1 MQIGQG
7 LSSGM
12 VLQRTRSGR
21 SDAHFS
27 GISGI
32 SGNVLAT
39 VTQNGRTLKGWK
51 RRKTGNSIRGKLSG
65 RIMGLPPGG
74 PYDISLEIHDSSGM
88 KDSLLLKDV
97 LVGDLW
103 ILAGQSNMEG
113 IGYLKD
119 AARPLPHVR
128 AFYMDDRWDVAKD
141 PIHNLSKAVDRV
153 HSDVNGGQ
161 PPNRAK
167 HIGVGPGVAFGQ
179 EMFRRTGIPQ
189 GLLACAHG
197 GTSMSQWDPAKK
209 NLGTRSLYGAMLRR
223 FHKNGGRVAGVL
235 WYQGCSDT
243 FSEGVT
249 LYRGRMQRL
258 VRSMRRDFGDP
269 KLPFV
274 AVQIAGVASS
284 AHNALCWNRIQEEQR
299 LLPDW
304 IPNCSVVPAIDLDMD
319 DRIHISGKEQNRL
332 GRRLAQSMCVLRG
345 VKGSGK
351 PPITLESVKAQ
362 RNALSGGSDITV
374 TFGNVMGRLQSPG
387 RPSGLIVGNPSP
399 VNMIYRIDLE
409 KNSAIIRTSDPVA
422 DAENSSLHYGYGLMP
437 FCNITDS
444 ADRSLPVF
452 GPHPLGVLHAFSKF
466 VTKLRVS
473 KAMPSAGKLDRV
485 SFPKNMKDLELKS
498 REFGTPFC
506 NLHLDLFKSAT
517 EDVLVYFSCDIECS
531 EPMKLSACIGYDGPV
546 KLWIDGK
553 EMYHDPKGTNPA
565 NKDQGVVKFNGT
577 PGRHQILIAQGSNSG
592 RAWGMFLR
600 FMRRDVNPKLI
611 RLGPESYTM
620 PKIMG

>member
-12 VLQRTRSGR
+12 VLQRTRAGR

-27 GISGI
+27 GISKI
-32 SGNVLAT
+32 SGIVLAT
-39 VTQNGRTLKGWK
+39 VTQNGGTLKGWTH
-51 RRKTGNSIRGKLSG
+51 RKIGNSIRGKLSG
-65 RIMGLPPGG
+65 RIMGLPAGG

-88 KDSLLLKDV
+88 KDSLLLKDL

-119 AARPLPHVR
+119 AVRPAPHVR
-128 AFYMDDRWDVAKD
+128 AFYMDDRWGVAKD
-141 PIHNLSKAVDRV
+141 PIHNLAKAVDQV
-153 HSDVNGGQ
+153 HSDLNGGQ
-161 PPNRAK
+161 PPKRAK
-167 HIGVGPGVAFGQ
+167 HIGVGPGVGFGQ

-223 FHKNGGRVAGVL
+223 FRKNGGRVAGVL

-243 FSEGVT
+243 FPGGAT
-249 LYRGRMQRL
+249 LYRGRMQKL

-284 AHNALCWNRIQEEQR
+284 VHNALCWNRIQEEQR

-319 DRIHISGKEQNRL
+319 DRIHIRGKDQNRL

-351 PPITLESVKAQ
+351 PPITLESVKVQ

-374 TFGNVMGRLQSPG
+374 AFANVMGRLQSPG

-399 VNMIYRIDLE
+399 MNMIYRIDLE

-422 DAENSSLHYGYGLMP
+422 DAENSSLHYGYGLLP

-452 GPHPLGVLHAFSKF
+452 GPHPLGVLRAFSKF

-473 KAMPSAGKLDRV
+473 KAMPSAGKLDGV
-485 SFPKNMKDLELKS
+485 SFPGNMKDLELKS

-506 NLHLDLFKSAT
+506 NLHLDLFKSAL
-517 EDVLVYFSCDIECS
+517 EDVLVYFACDIECS

-546 KLWIDGK
+546 KLWINGK
-553 EMYHDPKGTNPA
+553 EMYHDPKGANPA
-565 NKDQGVVKFNGT
+565 NKDQGVIKFNGT
-577 PGRHQILIAQGSNSG
+577 PGRHQILVALGSNSG

-600 FMRRDVNPKLI
+600 FVRRDVNPKLI